1 MDVFKIP
8 SMKAVVLFDLNG
20 LAEKSAYDGLQDIS
34 RYIQA
39 FDNFMKV
46 GKIVD
51 SYIIVPGK
59 TEFQSPTK
67 FKSTNESLSELL
79 PKLVKN
85 SKFELLMVFA
95 HFDQIYP
102 LVENLKIKN
111 VLIITNDD
119 LKQIQTLKLPK
130 NIRVLPGRDLYYLPT
145 LFWEIT
151 PFEFIA
157 EFDQQARVLP
167 DKTKHELGALCAIAS
182 LLCDTPEGF
191 DNAVKILNL
200 NLSLFPDHIMTK
212 NLWVV
217 ESLTRFKKDLLPQE
231 KVAPYFDNTLGMLEE
246 VKQTLLA
253 WLSPKTTI
261 WKNDKDCPSFLSD
274 VVTTLNIIHRE
285 FIQFLSPP
293 QRDRLMK
300 ILVTPADGNPNY
312 VKSVALS
319 WVLLG

>member
-20 LAEKSAYDGLQDIS
+20 LAEKRADEGLQDIT
-34 RYIQA
+34 RYLQA
-39 FDNFMKV
+39 FDNFMQV

-51 SYIIVPGK
+51 SYILVPGT
-59 TEFQSPTK
+59 TEFKSPTK
-67 FKSTNESLSELL
+67 FTSTNESLSELL
-79 PKLVKN
+79 PKIVKN
-85 SKFELLMVFA
+85 SKFELLIVFA

-102 LVENLKIKN
+102 LVVDLKIKN

-119 LKQIQTLKLPK
+119 LNQIKTVELPK

-145 LFWEIT
+145 LFWEQT

-157 EFDQQARVLP
+157 EVDQQARGLP
-167 DKTKHELGALCAIAS
+167 DKTKHELASLCAIAS
-182 LLCDTPEGF
+182 VSCDTPQGF
-191 DNAVKILNL
+191 DVAVNILNL
-200 NLSLFPDHIMTK
+200 NLRLFPQHIMTK

-217 ESLTRFKKDLLPQE
+217 ESLTRFKKDPLPQDQ
-231 KVAPYFDNTLGMLEE
+231 VAPFFDNTLGMLEE

-261 WKNDKDCPSFLSD
+261 WKNDKDLPSYLSE

-285 FIQFLSPP
+285 FSQFLSP
-293 QRDRLMK
+293 QQKERLMK
-300 ILVTPADGNPNY
+300 ILVTPANDNPNY
-312 VKSVALS
+312 VRSVALS
-319 WVLLG
+319 WALLG